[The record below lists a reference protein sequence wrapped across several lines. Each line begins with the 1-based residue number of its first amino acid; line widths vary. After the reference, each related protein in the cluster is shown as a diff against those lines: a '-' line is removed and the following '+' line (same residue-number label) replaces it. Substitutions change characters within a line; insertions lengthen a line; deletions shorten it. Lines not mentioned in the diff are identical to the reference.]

1 MLFLHINRQGL
12 SLLVASEQLHIA
24 EMATI
29 RAHFPSKKVPRKN
42 RDVFRGASLGV
53 FRAFFENEKRSKTLK
68 DAQKRE
74 K

>member
-1 MLFLHINRQGL
+1 MCVRLRGAVQTLQKDVRVGIH
-12 SLLVASEQLHIA
+12 
-24 EMATI
+24 
-29 RAHFPSKKVPRKN
+29 PSKKVPRKN

>member
-1 MLFLHINRQGL
+1 MTYKKDTGL
-12 SLLVASEQLHIA
+12 EYSWKTSQLG
-24 EMATI
+24 TCVC
-29 RAHFPSKKVPRKN
+29 PSKKVPRKN
-42 RDVFRGASLGV
+42 PDVFRGASLGV

>member
-1 MLFLHINRQGL
+1 MLFVIR
-12 SLLVASEQLHIA
+12 
-24 EMATI
+24 EMKNWPVY
-29 RAHFPSKKVPRKN
+29 RGWPVYPSKKVPRKN